1 MFNEIMYNVKP
12 SLQTRNQTN
21 TKEFNLILQIHS
33 QNEDKILVMG
43 ATNRPFELDDAV
55 LRYAMYFMFREA
67 PDIDKLTRTVV
78 IFY

>member
-1 MFNEIMYNVKP
+1 MKS
-12 SLQTRNQTN
+12 SLQTRSNQTN
-21 TKEFNLILQIHS
+21 TKEFNLILHQIHS

-67 PDIDKLTRTVV
+67 PDIDKLTRTVL